1 MQAQVAF
8 ISAPQGLARDKGN
21 FLQPHGGLADA
32 ARLGDQA
39 RQERRFP
46 CVVWKG
52 FPAFQMQCAW
62 RFEKA
67 A

>member
-32 ARLGDQA
+32 ARLGDQ
-39 RQERRFP
+39 EW
-46 CVVWKG
+46 CW
-52 FPAFQMQCAW
+52 W
-62 RFEKA
+62 ESEL
-67 A
+67 